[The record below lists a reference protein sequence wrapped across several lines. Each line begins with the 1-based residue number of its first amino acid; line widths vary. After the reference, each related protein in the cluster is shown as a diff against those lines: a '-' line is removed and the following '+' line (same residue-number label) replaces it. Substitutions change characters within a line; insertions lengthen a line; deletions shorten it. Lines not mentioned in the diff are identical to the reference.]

1 MQQEAGVVKM
11 TERLSLFSSTE
22 DHSLCQ
28 LGHLLKAVSSFIPKD
43 DSLRTQI
50 GPLGNGNELGR
61 WTYWSLG
68 ENPTNAELS
77 KKGGCIS
84 ITFEELQIYPENR
97 SRVLITYI

>member
-22 DHSLCQ
+22 EHSLCQ

-50 GPLGNGNELGR
+50 GPLDNGNELR
-61 WTYWSLG
+61 KVDILVS
-68 ENPTNAELS
+68 
-77 KKGGCIS
+77 
-84 ITFEELQIYPENR
+84 
-97 SRVLITYI
+97 